1 MKRYGSIV
9 RRRWYRIVVGIVI
22 TAGLTYL
29 LQSSKTPTY
38 TSTGSLQVVCT
49 STDPGDRNSCNA
61 VLTNNPQII
70 GNYSTLVQSDRI
82 LAPLEGVLQGAKPD
96 RYVVSSSVETD
107 TTIVQISVT
116 GPDAQIVYAYT
127 NAIMQKLI
135 AYADNNDV
143 TYGLT
148 VVDQP
153 EVAAEPNGS
162 NKKLTLAIA
171 VFLGFFVGLALALF
185 MEYLGQSDERE
196 QARDIIDEATG
207 VHNERYLRRR
217 LLEETSRARRSG
229 HGFTFAVLT
238 VALPGGEDGETA
250 HVPPARALRSLAR
263 GLDATVPE
271 EGVLG
276 YLGAGTF
283 AALLP
288 EVPVTE
294 ASSMLVGWD
303 VAATSLLTSEVADAT
318 QGPRVS
324 TALCEYRDGVFVGD
338 REAKRPAHW
347 LTSVRMQV
355 PETPAS
361 DAAEPVVIVDTED
374 LQDAAG
380 PSVPAASNDRK
391 APARVGGAKRSG
403 GRKSTAR
410 AKGGANGATAVT
422 EPAAVT
428 TGDPAAALAGDQR
441 RGESGGQTDGQGDGK
456 AGRTEVPSGIVVPH
470 GSSSVAVALQE
481 AARRKEGS
489 HPTDGP
495 EVGAGPAGE
504 GTTSA
509 GQRG

>member
-1 MKRYGSIV
+1 MELKRYGSLI
-9 RRRWYRIVVGIVI
+9 RRRWYLIVVGIAI

-38 TSTGSLQVVCT
+38 TSTGSLQVYCT
-49 STDPGDRNSCNA
+49 ATDPGDRNSCNA
-61 VLTNNPQII
+61 VLTNNPQIM
-70 GNYSTLVQSDRI
+70 GNYSTLAQSDKI
-82 LAPLEGVLQGAKPD
+82 LTPLADILQGANPN

-116 GPDAQIVYAYT
+116 GPNAQIANTYT
-127 NAIMQKLI
+127 DAIMGELKRHAQSDDL
-135 AYADNNDV
+135 

-153 EVAAEPNGS
+153 EVATQPNGS
-162 NKKLTLAIA
+162 SKVLMLAIA
-171 VFLGFFVGLALALF
+171 IFLGFFLGLALALF

-288 EVPVTE
+288 EVPVGE

-303 VAATSLLTSEVADAT
+303 VAATSLLTSEVADVA

-347 LTSVRMQV
+347 LSSVRMQV
-355 PETPAS
+355 PEVPAS
-361 DAAEPVVIVDTED
+361 DAPEPVVIVDTED

-380 PSVPAASNDRK
+380 PAASAASSAPSEQK
-391 APARVGGAKRSG
+391 PPARSGGAKRSG
-403 GRKSTAR
+403 SRKSSAR
-410 AKGGANGATAVT
+410 AKAGGNGGA
-422 EPAAVT
+422 AAGERNLVT
-428 TGDPAAALAGDQR
+428 TAELPVAEADGPADTQA
-441 RGESGGQTDGQGDGK
+441 E
-456 AGRTEVPSGIVVPH
+456 RTESPSQIVVPH

-489 HPTDGP
+489 HPADG
-495 EVGAGPAGE
+495 EVGVGPAGE

>member
-1 MKRYGSIV
+1 MEMKRYGKIM
-9 RRRWYRIVVGIVI
+9 RRRWYLIVFAIAI
-22 TAGLTYL
+22 TTGLTYL
-29 LQSSKTPTY
+29 LESSKTPVY
-38 TSTGSLQVVCT
+38 TSTGTLQVSCT
-49 STDPGDRNSCNA
+49 ATDLGDWNSCNA
-61 VLTNNPQII
+61 VLTNNPQIL
-70 GNYSTLVQSDRI
+70 GTYASLANSDLI
-82 LAPLEGVLQGAKPD
+82 QKEVAPLMPGVNLSDYSVNA
-96 RYVVSSSVETD
+96 SVETD
-107 TTIVQISVT
+107 STVVSVSVT
-116 GPDAQIVYAYT
+116 GPNKQHVFAYT
-127 NAIMQKLI
+127 KNLMSQMSLWPKQNDPGHKLTPFD
-135 AYADNNDV
+135 A
-143 TYGLT
+143 
-148 VVDQP
+148 P
-153 EVAAEPNGS
+153 ELAVRPDGTS
-162 NKKLTLAIA
+162 KKLVTGLA
-171 VFLGFFVGLALALF
+171 VFLGFFLGLALALF
-185 MEYLGQSDERE
+185 MEYLGKSDERE

-288 EVPVTE
+288 EVPVGE

-303 VAATSLLTSEVADAT
+303 VAATSLLTSQVADVT

-355 PETPAS
+355 PETRAG
-361 DAAEPVVIVDTED
+361 DAPEPVVIVDAED

-380 PSVPAASNDRK
+380 PTVAAAPGASSEQK
-391 APARVGGAKRSG
+391 PPARAGSAKRGG
-403 GRKSTAR
+403 GRKSGAR
-410 AKGGANGATAVT
+410 AKAAGANGGTAAPERTLVA
-422 EPAAVT
+422 PDDGAAVEP
-428 TGDPAAALAGDQR
+428 D
-441 RGESGGQTDGQGDGK
+441 GQTE
-456 AGRTEVPSGIVVPH
+456 RPVPSELVVPH

-489 HPTDGP
+489 HPTGAP
-495 EVGAGPAGE
+495 QVGVGQAGE

-509 GQRG
+509 DQRG

>member
-1 MKRYGSIV
+1 MELKRYGTLI
-9 RRRWYRIVVGIVI
+9 RRRWYLVVFAIAI
-22 TAGLTYL
+22 TTGLTYL
-29 LQSSKTPTY
+29 LQSSKAPTY
-38 TSTGSLQVVCT
+38 TSTGSLQVYCKT
-49 STDPGDRNSCNA
+49 TDPGDLNSCNA
-61 VLTNNPQII
+61 VLTNNPQIL
-70 GNYSTLVQSDRI
+70 GNYSTQAQSDLI
-82 LAPLEGVLQGAKPD
+82 LTPISPVLQGADAKK
-96 RYVVSSSVETD
+96 YVVTSAVQTD
-107 TTIVQISVT
+107 TTIVQLSVT
-116 GPDAQIVYAYT
+116 GPDPQITYAYT
-127 NAIMQKLI
+127 RALMAKMI
-135 AYADNNDV
+135 AYAAKHDA
-143 TYGLT
+143 TYGLAQ
-148 VVDQP
+148 VDQP
-153 EVAAEPNGS
+153 ELATQPNGS
-162 NKKLTLAIA
+162 NKKITITIAIL
-171 VFLGFFVGLALALF
+171 LGFFLGLALALF

-288 EVPVTE
+288 EVPVGE

-303 VAATSLLTSEVADAT
+303 VAATSLLTAEIADAT

-347 LTSVRMQV
+347 LTSVRMEV
-355 PETPAS
+355 PEAQTG
-361 DAAEPVVIVDTED
+361 DGAEPVVIVDTED

-380 PSVPAASNDRK
+380 TAQPSGNQKPPPRAGEPKRSSGRK
-391 APARVGGAKRSG
+391 AS
-403 GRKSTAR
+403 AR
-410 AKGGANGATAVT
+410 AKAPANGATPAAK
-422 EPAAVT
+422 PAAVKTDDSIGVAESDGDAEPVT
-428 TGDPAAALAGDQR
+428 TSS
-441 RGESGGQTDGQGDGK
+441 E
-456 AGRTEVPSGIVVPH
+456 IVVPH

-481 AARRKEGS
+481 AARRKDGS
-489 HPTDGP
+489 QPADGP
-495 EVGAGPAGE
+495 GAGAGPVGE
-504 GTTSA
+504 GTTRA

>member
-1 MKRYGSIV
+1 
-9 RRRWYRIVVGIVI
+9 VI
-22 TAGLTYL
+22 T
-29 LQSSKTPTY
+29 
-38 TSTGSLQVVCT
+38 
-49 STDPGDRNSCNA
+49 
-61 VLTNNPQII
+61 
-70 GNYSTLVQSDRI
+70 
-82 LAPLEGVLQGAKPD
+82 
-96 RYVVSSSVETD
+96 SSVETD
-107 TTIVQISVT
+107 TTIIQVSVT
-116 GPDAQIVYAYT
+116 GPDRRIVLTYT
-127 NAIMQKLI
+127 DAIIGAMK
-135 AYADNNDV
+135 ASVADNK
-143 TYGLT
+143 TFGLLE
-148 VVDQP
+148 VDHP
-153 EVAAEPNGS
+153 ELATHPDGTS
-162 NKKLTLAIA
+162 KKLVTAIG
-171 VFLGFFVGLALALF
+171 VFLGFFLGLALAMF
-185 MEYLGQSDERE
+185 MEYLGKSDERE

-238 VALPGGEDGETA
+238 VALPGGEDGEIA

-288 EVPVTE
+288 EVPVGE

-303 VAATSLLTSEVADAT
+303 VAATSLLTSQVADVT

-355 PETPAS
+355 PETRAG
-361 DAAEPVVIVDTED
+361 DAPEPVVIVDAED

-380 PSVPAASNDRK
+380 PTVAAAPAASSEQK
-391 APARVGGAKRSG
+391 PPARAGSAKRGG
-403 GRKSTAR
+403 GRKSAAR
-410 AKGGANGATAVT
+410 AKAAGANGGTAAPERTLVA
-422 EPAAVT
+422 P
-428 TGDPAAALAGDQR
+428 GDGAAAEPD
-441 RGESGGQTDGQGDGK
+441 GQTE
-456 AGRTEVPSGIVVPH
+456 RPVPSELVVPH

-489 HPTDGP
+489 HPTGAP
-495 EVGAGPAGE
+495 QVGVGQAGE

-509 GQRG
+509 DQRG

>member
-1 MKRYGSIV
+1 MELKRYGSLI
-9 RRRWYRIVVGIVI
+9 RRRWYLIVVGIVI
-22 TAGLTYL
+22 TTGLTYL

-38 TSTGSLQVVCT
+38 TSTGSLQVYCT
-49 STDPGDRNSCNA
+49 ATDPGDRNSCNA

-70 GNYSTLVQSDRI
+70 GNYSSLTQSDKI
-82 LAPLEGVLQGAKPD
+82 LVPLVGVLQGAKPD

-116 GPDAQIVYAYT
+116 GPNAQIASAYT

-135 AYADNNDV
+135 AYAEKNDV

-148 VVDQP
+148 PVDAP
-153 EVAAEPNGS
+153 EVATQPNGS

-171 VFLGFFVGLALALF
+171 VFLGFFLGLALALF
-185 MEYLGQSDERE
+185 MEYLGRSDERE

-250 HVPPARALRSLAR
+250 HVPPARALRRLAR

-288 EVPVTE
+288 EVPVGE

-303 VAATSLLTSEVADAT
+303 VAATSLLTSELADVT

-355 PETPAS
+355 PEAPAG
-361 DAAEPVVIVDTED
+361 DAPEPVVIVDTED

-380 PSVPAASNDRK
+380 PSAPVASSEQKPPARAGGGKRSAGRK
-391 APARVGGAKRSG
+391 ATS
-403 GRKSTAR
+403 R
-410 AKGGANGATAVT
+410 AKAGANGSTPVAERSV
-422 EPAAVT
+422 VT
-428 TGDPAAALAGDQR
+428 TGDQAAAEA
-441 RGESGGQTDGQGDGK
+441 DGQVDH
-456 AGRTEVPSGIVVPH
+456 ADVPSGIVVPH

-489 HPTDGP
+489 QPADGP
-495 EVGAGPAGE
+495 EAGVGPAGE